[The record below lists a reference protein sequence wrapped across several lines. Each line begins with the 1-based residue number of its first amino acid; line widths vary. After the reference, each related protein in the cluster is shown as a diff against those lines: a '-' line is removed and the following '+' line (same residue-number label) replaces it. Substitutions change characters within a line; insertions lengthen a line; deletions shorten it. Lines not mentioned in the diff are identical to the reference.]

1 MPFLSISSIILANL
15 LFWTCHPVVS
25 TCKHIHCAGILWEF
39 SWVSFWFPRAKLSD
53 WLINNVP
60 HLLFGWREATTGK
73 MSFCR
78 LEKQY
83 SNKFYLEP
91 MTTRSIMWTLIH
103 VISMEFWGL
112 NCRCL
117 HCETSQAASRDACTC
132 RLLSHRL
139 LSFQFNTGWNER
151 SFWKILRGT

>member
-1 MPFLSISSIILANL
+1 MQIYFFELVIQLSQLVNISTVQESCENSCELVFGFQELN
-15 LFWTCHPVVS
+15 C
-25 TCKHIHCAGILWEF
+25 
-39 SWVSFWFPRAKLSD
+39 D

-83 SNKFYLEP
+83 SYKFYLEP
-91 MTTRSIMWTLIH
+91 MTTRSIMWTLIR

-112 NCRCL
+112 NCWCL